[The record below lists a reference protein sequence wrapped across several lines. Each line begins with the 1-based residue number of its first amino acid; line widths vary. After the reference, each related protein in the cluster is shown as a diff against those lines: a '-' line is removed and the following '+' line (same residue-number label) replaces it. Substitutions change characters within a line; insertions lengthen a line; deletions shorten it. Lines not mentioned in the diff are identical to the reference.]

1 MSWKKLGQV
10 FDPQV
15 TKKDWYQ
22 DTFLTPTPFLKDADT
37 IRVYG
42 GLRDAAGAS
51 RIGYVDVAAS
61 DPTKVLKVS
70 DKPVLD
76 LGQDGMFDDNGVI
89 LGDVVR
95 APDGTVR
102 MYYVG
107 FQLPK
112 KAKFLAFSGVAIS
125 HDNGETF
132 NRCQET
138 PILDRAPNGRFI
150 RAIHS
155 ILFEDGLWKVW
166 FSAGDGWQ
174 HIDGRDYPQYN
185 IWYTTSKDG
194 LTFDQ
199 PEHFC
204 LDVAEGEYRI
214 GRPRVRRIAKGYE
227 MRFTY
232 DTLSKDYRTGTAFS
246 ADGINWQRNDN
257 QTGITPGPE
266 AWDAQT
272 LCYPAIINVNGKD
285 YMFYNGNNMGQTGFG
300 VAVATSNKEEAA

>member
-1 MSWKKLGQV
+1 MRWTKLGNV
-10 FDPQV
+10 FNPQK

-22 DTFLTPTPFLKDADT
+22 DTFLTPTPFLKDEST

-42 GLRDAAGAS
+42 GLRDAEGAS
-51 RIGYVDVAAS
+51 RIGYVDVDAN
-61 DPTKVLKVS
+61 DPTKVFKVS

-76 LGQDGMFDDNGVI
+76 LGNDGMFDDNGVI

-95 APDGTVR
+95 APDNTVR

-107 FQLPK
+107 FQLPA

-132 NRCQET
+132 ERYQET
-138 PILDRAPNGRFI
+138 PILDRAQNGRFI

-155 ILFEDGLWKVW
+155 VMFDEGLWKVW
-166 FSAGDGWQ
+166 FSAGNGWE

-185 IWYTTSKDG
+185 IWYTTSEDG
-194 LTFDQ
+194 LTFKN
-199 PEHFC
+199 PELLC

-214 GRPRVRRIAKGYE
+214 GRPRVRKLSEGYE

-232 DTLSKDYRTGTAFS
+232 DTLNKEYKTGTAFS
-246 ADGINWQRNDN
+246 KDGINWHRDDSK
-257 QTGITPGPE
+257 TGVIPGPE
-266 AWDAQT
+266 AWDSET
-272 LCYPAIINVNGKD
+272 LCYPAIINVQGKD

-300 VAVATSNKEEAA
+300 VAALRLKAD